1 MKILGVLSVSLCVLG
16 GATSAAGQSLADYDY
31 TNLAFRGIG
40 FDYGRI
46 FPSKVDAAPSYSLRL
61 DLGFLG
67 PGVRI
72 VPSMTYWS
80 SKFKQSELE
89 RFVTKI
95 NKLPGAN
102 VTVADLGEIKWSDLS
117 FGVDAHVLWTTPIGL
132 YTYVGA
138 GGAIHVL
145 NGQGDFIQNTF
156 VEDLLDSVTA
166 GIALMGGAEFQV
178 APRFRIYG
186 EARYTVASD
195 IRYPGFR
202 AGGALMLPQRTTRTT
217 P

>member
-1 MKILGVLSVSLCVLG
+1 MKQ
-16 GATSAAGQSLADYDY
+16 SAFSQSLADYDY
-31 TNLAFRGIG
+31 ANLAFRGIG
-40 FDYGRI
+40 VDYGRI
-46 FPSKVDAAPSYSLRL
+46 YPSKVDAAAAYSMRL

-72 VPSMTYWS
+72 APSITYWS

-89 RFVTKI
+89 RFASKI
-95 NKLPGAN
+95 NRIPGAN
-102 VTVADLGEIKWSDLS
+102 VKAADLGEIKWSDLS
-117 FGVDAHVLWTTPIGL
+117 IGVDAHVLWTTPLGI

-156 VEDLLDSVTA
+156 VEDLLDTVTA
-166 GIALMGGAEFQV
+166 GIALMGGVEAQV

-195 IRYPGFR
+195 VRYPGIR
-202 AGGALMLPQRTTRTT
+202 VGGALMLPPRTTRTT